1 LSVRALVE
9 ELMDRSEEA
18 RRAITAFER
27 EHDAQVAVQAA
38 IRATAAAATN
48 ARVAPLR
55 AELTRLRSQS
65 ESLQRSLSDEA
76 RRKLEAGAKLQ
87 RQEQRLRDDLVA
99 LQADVQRLLEE
110 KASLSSQIRAAQAAH
125 AARAVPKTAPPNRP
139 PLAALAPAKAS
150 AMGPGTGPAMASVAA
165 PAAASPEGAAALAA
179 PVAAPVAAPAKPKP
193 PAELPTDSSKVRLD
207 DEQRKR
213 LEALRAK
220 YGGTVA
226 DKAAA
231 RAQGAG
237 S

>member
-1 LSVRALVE
+1 ME
-9 ELMDRSEEA
+9 
-18 RRAITAFER
+18 
-27 EHDAQVAVQAA
+27 
-38 IRATAAAATN
+38 
-48 ARVAPLR
+48 
-55 AELTRLRSQS
+55 
-65 ESLQRSLSDEA
+65 
-76 RRKLEAGAKLQ
+76 
-87 RQEQRLRDDLVA
+87 
-99 LQADVQRLLEE
+99 
-110 KASLSSQIRAAQAAH
+110 
-125 AARAVPKTAPPNRP
+125 AARAR
-139 PLAALAPAKAS
+139 
-150 AMGPGTGPAMASVAA
+150 ASVAA

-213 LEALRAK
+213 LVALRAK